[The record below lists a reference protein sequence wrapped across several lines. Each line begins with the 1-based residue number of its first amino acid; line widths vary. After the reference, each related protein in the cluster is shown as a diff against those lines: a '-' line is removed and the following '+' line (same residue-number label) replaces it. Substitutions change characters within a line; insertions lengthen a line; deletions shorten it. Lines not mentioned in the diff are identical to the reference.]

1 MSAFTAMSAPLVS
14 EPGPYLHAGVLSISV
29 ANALVILAMI
39 VIFVLA
45 ILLPFPSHYMDES
58 ADGDRS

>member
-1 MSAFTAMSAPLVS
+1 MSALTAMSAPLVS

-29 ANALVILAMI
+29 GNALVILVMI

-45 ILLPFPSHYMDES
+45 LVVPFPSHYMDDS